1 MVKTLDRTKDIFL
14 DTMLLG
20 NEILTKKIKTT
31 NKTKITVILAA
42 YRNVGRLESIIKD
55 LYNQSFQEFEIIVV
69 DDLSG
74 SEIEEAVVALDNN
87 KINYIKKQLGS
98 NSSAKN
104 CALDFSKGEYVVF
117 VEESSKL
124 KSNYLELLFNE
135 VSQKNLDIAILTRN
149 GYPSILNEN
158 ISSGQDYLI
167 EEIKK
172 LKSDLNYNVD
182 DVKETKQEVVDSV
195 SSVKEEDPVEVSTA
209 NEQTIVEKQSV
220 SEAKSDEVDT
230 EKVGKLID
238 LRQEDKPI
246 GKITRLKAELPLTGM
261 MNTKQGIV
269 VSLILMLSGL
279 ISLLYGFSRKY
290 LG

>member
-1 MVKTLDRTKDIFL
+1 MKKGCNLKNKKLFLFGAFLLSSGLIFSAQANESDIISEVDAEPTIVEISPLEVTDVVTSTVTESNLFDDGSNNLGTYHIGEGDIGQPIPGVNDVDVQSPSEDKPVKTEKAPDIMVDYKQVKFEPLNYQQQVNRTN
-14 DTMLLG
+14 T
-20 NEILTKKIKTT
+20 
-31 NKTKITVILAA
+31 
-42 YRNVGRLESIIKD
+42 Y
-55 LYNQSFQEFEIIVV
+55 
-69 DDLSG
+69 
-74 SEIEEAVVALDNN
+74 
-87 KINYIKKQLGS
+87 
-98 NSSAKN
+98 
-104 CALDFSKGEYVVF
+104 
-117 VEESSKL
+117 VEE
-124 KSNYLELLFNE
+124 NE
-135 VSQKNLDIAILTRN
+135 PI
-149 GYPSILNEN
+149 
-158 ISSGQDYLI
+158 
-167 EEIKK
+167 
-172 LKSDLNYNVD
+172 DLNYNVD

-269 VSLILMLSGL
+269 LSLILMLSGL